1 MVGSKVMFCQ
11 PSGAVRS
18 AVSWVM
24 MSHPSPAS
32 LYSASLVGMP
42 PLLSSSSSSLQAM
55 NPKLRPI
62 VSRAVSIQFVVFV
75 ILIF

>member
-24 MSHPSPAS
+24 MSHPSSAS
-32 LYSASLVGMP
+32 LYSASLVGTP
-42 PLLSSSSSSLQAM
+42 PLLSSSSSLQAM